1 MIKILVDS
9 ASDCRNN
16 RSIFHTV
23 VPITVSL
30 GGTEYTDGEN
40 LDADTFYRLLAET
53 KEFPKT
59 AQPSPQQFAEVFQQ
73 IKDSDDE
80 LIYFSISSALS
91 GTFQSATIAKD
102 MVDCDRIHLFDT
114 KTATHAVNFLAGYAV
129 HMANQGATVSEILT
143 TCEDLKGKV
152 KLLAG
157 VDTLEYLYRG
167 GRLTK
172 ASAAVGELARVK
184 PIITITSEGTVSMI
198 GKSLGKAGSMQL
210 IAKQLA
216 GFHVDKRFPLYSLYT
231 YGEENC
237 KQLEQTLE
245 EKGYPIAGRLQ
256 VGASIGAHVGPGV
269 YGVLFVTE

>member
-23 VPITVSL
+23 IPITVSL

-114 KTATHAVNFLAGYAV
+114 KTATHAVNFLVGYAV

-143 TCEDLKGKV
+143 ACEDLKGKV

-172 ASAAVGELARVK
+172 SSAAVGELARVK

-231 YGEENC
+231 SGEER
-237 KQLEQTLE
+237 KEQN
-245 EKGYPIAGRLQ
+245 
-256 VGASIGAHVGPGV
+256 
-269 YGVLFVTE
+269 